1 MFNSKGTAEPA
12 ALGDHCST
20 CVILDDVLAD
30 PEGSGAPGRATARR
44 IPSHRWQRISR
55 RMPGS
60 ARRTHRSLGDF
71 FARSVRRHFNA
82 RRIVSMHCRLSMVTL
97 PPAALRPFQWLCHR
111 DGESIAPGQSIQAS
125 ILYLFR
131 DERLGGTSF
140 YEPARSVAEIATLF
154 ADSKHM
160 GGADFTARYGLQPGY
175 IQHSNG
181 YFRCLGSVPARWN
194 RMIFYDGSMLH
205 SGDIGTAAGCSAD
218 PLTGRLTLNGFFT
231 SKRNAQ

>member
-1 MFNSKGTAEPA
+1 MFNPKARLSLLR
-12 ALGDHCST
+12 LGDHQQ
-20 CVILDDVLAD
+20 CVIMDDVLAD
-30 PEGSGAPGRATARR
+30 PEGLVRLAGERRDEFRPIDGNAYPGVCLAAPDEL
-44 IPSHRWQRISR
+44 S
-55 RMPGS
+55 
-60 ARRTHRSLGDF
+60 RSLGDF

-125 ILYLFR
+125 ILYLFK
-131 DERLGGTSF
+131 DEQFGGTSF
-140 YEPARSVAEIATLF
+140 YEPARSVAETATLF